1 MRQRKK
7 ARLRKRRGISLVE
20 LMVAVTLIG
29 LIVTAHTMVT
39 IKYAVMNRTS
49 AIGVDRAAAIST
61 AVDLYSTM
69 PFASLSGATGCTTIT
84 TMVNY
89 VHERCVSIS
98 NPTQAIRRVEIIIRP
113 TNAAFRSDTVRV
125 DRSLPPTG
133 SLFS

>member
-1 MRQRKK
+1 MKQRMK
-7 ARLRKRRGISLVE
+7 ARPGISLIE

-39 IKYAVMNRTS
+39 MKYAVRNRT
-49 AIGVDRAAAIST
+49 AAVGVDRAAAIST

-69 PFASLSGATGCTTIT
+69 PFASIAGATGCTTIT

-89 VHERCVSIS
+89 VHDRCVTVSS
-98 NPTQAIRRVEIIIRP
+98 PTQAIRRIEIIIRP
-113 TNAAFRSDTVRV
+113 ANSAFRSDTVRV